1 MPAKVP
7 ATVVTGFLGAGK
19 TTLIRHML
27 ENANGKRI
35 ALIINEFGDLG
46 VDGGILKGCDIEGCA
61 EEDVMEL
68 SNGCICCTV
77 AEDFVPTMEKL
88 LDRENAPDHIV
99 IETSGLALPQPLVRA
114 FNWPEISTRVT
125 VDGVVTVVDGKAVSE
140 GRFAHDVAAVDAQ
153 RAADENLDH
162 ETPLSELFED
172 QVACADMIVVNKADL
187 LGEEET
193 GTLVTRLKGESRDG
207 VQVVRST
214 MGALPID
221 VLLGQGIGSESDMD
235 ARGEVH
241 HHHHD
246 DHDHHHHDDHDHA
259 HDHHHDHDHDHH
271 HDHHHHHDH
280 DHDAFES
287 FVVTLGE
294 VADPTAFAEK
304 VADVIRAHDILRLK
318 GFAAVQGKPMR
329 MTLQAV
335 GPRVDTYY
343 DRPFGHDPRETR
355 LVVIGQTGL
364 NRTEIEAAL
373 A

>member
-1 MPAKVP
+1 MSAKIP

-27 ENANGKRI
+27 ENAGGRRI

-46 VDGGILKGCDIEGCA
+46 VDGDILKGCGIEGCA
-61 EEDVMEL
+61 EDDVMEL

-77 AEDFVPTMEKL
+77 AEDFIPTLQKL

-153 RAADENLDH
+153 RKLDENLDH

-172 QVACADMIVVNKADL
+172 QMACADMIVVNKSDL
-187 LGEEET
+187 LDADEMT
-193 GTLVTRLKGESRDG
+193 ALVSRLRGESRDG
-207 VQVVRST
+207 VQVVSST

-221 VLLGQGIGSESDMD
+221 VLLGQGIGSEGDMES
-235 ARGEVH
+235 RHELH

-246 DHDHHHHDDHDHA
+246 HDRGDDHDDDD
-259 HDHHHDHDHDHH
+259 HDHHHDHDHE
-271 HDHHHHHDH
+271 
-280 DHDAFES
+280 AFES
-287 FVVTLGE
+287 FVVTRPEITDAAG
-294 VADPTAFAEK
+294 FAAQ

-318 GFAAVQGKPMR
+318 GFAAVTGKPMR
-329 MTLQAV
+329 LSLQAV
-335 GPRVDTYY
+335 GPRVDTYF
-343 DRPFGHDPRETR
+343 DQPFGSRARETR
-355 LVVIGQTGL
+355 LVVIGQAGL
-364 NRTEIEAAL
+364 DRAAIETAL
-373 A
+373 SA

>member
-1 MPAKVP
+1 MPAKIP

-46 VDGGILKGCDIEGCA
+46 VDGGILKGCGIEGCA
-61 EEDVMEL
+61 EEDVVEL

-77 AEDFVPTMEKL
+77 AEDFVPTIQML
-88 LDRENAPDHIV
+88 LDRDDAPDHIV

-153 RAADENLDH
+153 RQQDENLDH

-172 QVACADMIVVNKADL
+172 QIACADMIVVNKSDL
-187 LGEEET
+187 LGQDEASA
-193 GTLVTRLKGESRDG
+193 LADKLRGESRDG
-207 VQVVRST
+207 VQVVKAT
-214 MGALPID
+214 MGALPVD
-221 VLLGQGIGSESDMD
+221 VLLGQGIGAEDDMD
-235 ARGEVH
+235 ARHEVH

-246 DHDHHHHDDHDHA
+246 HDDDHHDDD
-259 HDHHHDHDHDHH
+259 DHDDD

-287 FVVTLGE
+287 FVVTRGE
-294 VADPTAFAEK
+294 ITDAGAFAEQ
-304 VADVIRAHDILRLK
+304 VADVIRQNNILRLK
-318 GFAAVQGKPMR
+318 GFAAVEGKPMR
-329 MTLQAV
+329 LTLQAV
-335 GPRVDTYY
+335 GPRVDTYF
-343 DRPFGHDPRETR
+343 DRPFGADARETR
-355 LVVIGQTGL
+355 LVVIGQSGL
-364 NRTEIEAAL
+364 DRAAIEKAL
-373 A
+373 AA